1 MDSLTLGSDL
11 ASGLDVTDGEDVT
24 LVVQGTATVAKD
36 GSMTFAISTAKKTD
50 ASAYDAGSEA
60 GEPAA
65 ESSAAPDAVG
75 EDMGGMM
82 AGVPGPV
89 RRLMRKGK

>member
-50 ASAYDAGSEA
+50 ASAYDEGSEA
-60 GEPAA
+60 SEPSGGPQD
-65 ESSAAPDAVG
+65 EGSR